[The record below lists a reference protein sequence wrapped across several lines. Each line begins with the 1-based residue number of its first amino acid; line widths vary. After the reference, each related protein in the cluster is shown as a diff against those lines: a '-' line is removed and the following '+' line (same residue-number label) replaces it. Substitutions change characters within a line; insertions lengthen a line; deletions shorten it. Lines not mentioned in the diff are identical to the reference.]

1 MILLMNTLV
10 AQFDMSSLLALGAD
24 WGVKVLLALITLVVG
39 WKVAGWIAILVGKNL
54 DKRGV
59 DATVKPFVCTLVATL
74 IKVGVV
80 VTAIETVGVQATSFA
95 AIFAAMGL
103 AVGMALSGTLQNFA
117 GGVMLL
123 IFRPFKVGDVI
134 EAQGFIG
141 CVKEIQIFQTILL
154 TPDNK
159 MIHIPNGKLSNDSM
173 VNYSTMPER
182 RVDFV
187 FGIGY
192 GDSIDKARSVI
203 QSVLAE
209 QSAIITDQE
218 GREPFIKVGE
228 LADSSVNFTVRV
240 WVKAPDFWDVHF
252 ATIENVKKAFDAEGI
267 SIPFPQQDV
276 HMHQVSA

>member
-1 MILLMNTLV
+1 MNTLV
-10 AQFDMSSLLALGAD
+10 AQVDLNSLMALGAQ
-24 WGVKVLLALITLVVG
+24 WGVNILLALITLVVG
-39 WKVAGWIAILVGKNL
+39 WKVSGWVAILVGKKL
-54 DKRGV
+54 DRGGV
-59 DATVKPFVCTLVATL
+59 DETVKPFICTLVSTL

-80 VTAIETVGVQATSFA
+80 LSAIQTVGIEATSFA
-95 AIFAAMGL
+95 AIFAAAGL

-123 IFRPFKVGDVI
+123 VFRPFKVGDFI
-134 EAQGFIG
+134 EAQGHAGI
-141 CVKEIQIFQTILL
+141 VKEIQIFQTILL

-159 MIHIPNGKLSNDSM
+159 MIHIPHGKLPNDSM

-182 RVDFV
+182 RIDFT

-192 GDSIDKARSVI
+192 GDSIDKARHVI
-203 QSVLAE
+203 ESVLAE
-209 QSAIITDQE
+209 QSEIITDQE
-218 GREPFIKVGE
+218 GREPFVKVGE

-240 WVKAPDFWDVHF
+240 WAKSADYWDVHF
-252 ATIENVKKAFDAEGI
+252 TTIENVKKAFDAEGI

>member
-1 MILLMNTLV
+1 MNTYI
-10 AQFDMSSLLALGAD
+10 AQLDTNSLMALGAD
-24 WGVKVLLALITLVVG
+24 WGMRILLALVTLLIG
-39 WKVAGWIAILVGKNL
+39 WKVAGWVGSLLGSRLEK
-54 DKRGV
+54 KGV
-59 DATVKPFVCTLVATL
+59 DATVRPFICTLVSTL
-74 IKVGVV
+74 IRAGVV
-80 VTAIETVGVQATSFA
+80 VSAIGTVGIEATSFA

-134 EAQGFIG
+134 QAQGFTG
-141 CVKEIQIFQTILL
+141 CVNEIQIFQTILL

-173 VNYSTMPER
+173 VNFSTMSER
-182 RVDFV
+182 RVDFT

-192 GDSIDKARSVI
+192 GDSIDKARSVLE
-203 QSVLAE
+203 SVLSE
-209 QSAIITDQE
+209 QKAIITDQA

-240 WVKAPDFWDVHF
+240 WVNAPDFWDVHF
-252 ATIENVKKAFDAEGI
+252 TTIENVKKAFDAEGI

>member
-1 MILLMNTLV
+1 M
-10 AQFDMSSLLALGAD
+10 ALGAQ
-24 WGVKVLLALITLVVG
+24 WGVNILLALITLVVG
-39 WKVAGWIAILVGKNL
+39 WKVSGWVAILVGKKL
-54 DKRGV
+54 DRGGV
-59 DATVKPFVCTLVATL
+59 DETVKPFICTLVSTL

-80 VTAIETVGVQATSFA
+80 LSAIQTVGIEATSFA
-95 AIFAAMGL
+95 AIFAAAGL

-123 IFRPFKVGDVI
+123 VFRPFKVGDFI
-134 EAQGFIG
+134 EAQGHAGI
-141 CVKEIQIFQTILL
+141 VKEIQIFQTILL

-182 RVDFV
+182 RIDFT

-192 GDSIDKARSVI
+192 GDSIDKARHVI
-203 QSVLAE
+203 ESVLAE
-209 QSAIITDQE
+209 QSEIITDQE
-218 GREPFIKVGE
+218 GREPFVKVGE

-240 WVKAPDFWDVHF
+240 WAKSADYWDVHF
-252 ATIENVKKAFDAEGI
+252 TTIENVKKAFDAEGI

>member
-1 MILLMNTLV
+1 MNTLV
-10 AQFDMSSLLALGAD
+10 AQLDIASLLALGAD
-24 WGVKVLLALITLVVG
+24 WGVKILLALITLVVG
-39 WKVAGWIAILVGKNL
+39 WKVAGWIGILVGKQL
-54 DKRGV
+54 DKKGV
-59 DATVKPFVCTLVATL
+59 DATVKPFICTLVSTL
-74 IKVGVV
+74 IKVGVA

-134 EAQGFIG
+134 EAQGFTG

-182 RVDFV
+182 RVDFS

-192 GDSIDKARSVI
+192 GDSIDKAREVI

-209 QSAIITDQE
+209 QGEIITDQE

-240 WVKAPDFWDVHF
+240 WVKAADYWTVHF
-252 ATIENVKKAFDAEGI
+252 TTIEKVKKAFDAEGI

-276 HMHQVSA
+276 YMHQVSA

>member
-1 MILLMNTLV
+1 MNTLV
-10 AQFDMSSLLALGAD
+10 AQLDIASLLALGAD
-24 WGVKVLLALITLVVG
+24 WGVKILLALITLVVG
-39 WKVAGWIAILVGKNL
+39 WKVAGWIGILVGKQL
-54 DKRGV
+54 DKKGV
-59 DATVKPFVCTLVATL
+59 DATVKPFICTLVSTL
-74 IKVGVV
+74 IKVGVA

-134 EAQGFIG
+134 EAQGFTG

-182 RVDFV
+182 RVDFS

-192 GDSIDKARSVI
+192 GDSIDKAREVI

-209 QSAIITDQE
+209 QGEIITDQE

-240 WVKAPDFWDVHF
+240 WVKAADYWTVHF
-252 ATIENVKKAFDAEGI
+252 TTIENVKKAFDAEGI

-276 HMHQVSA
+276 YMHQVSA

>member
-1 MILLMNTLV
+1 MNILLAQLDTNTLL
-10 AQFDMSSLLALGAD
+10 AQGAD
-24 WGVKVLLALITLVVG
+24 WGVKILLALITLVIG
-39 WKVAGWIAILVGKNL
+39 WKVAGWIANMVGNRLEKQ
-54 DKRGV
+54 GV
-59 DATVKPFVCTLVATL
+59 DATVRPFLCTLIATL
-74 IKVGVV
+74 IRVGVV
-80 VTAIETVGVQATSFA
+80 ISAISTVGIEATSFA

-123 IFRPFKVGDVI
+123 LFRPFKVDDVI

-141 CVKEIQIFQTILL
+141 KVKEIQIFQTILL

-173 VNYSTMPER
+173 VNYSTMAER

-192 GDSIDKARSVI
+192 GDSIDQARSVI
-203 QSVLAE
+203 QAVLAE

-240 WVKAPDFWDVHF
+240 WVQAPDFWDVHF
-252 ATIENVKKAFDAEGI
+252 TTIENVKKAFDAEGI

-276 HMHQVSA
+276 HMHQA